1 MTRMPVTVADQG
13 LALWPEDVDE
23 LVDLLTDAAAVIGA
37 LAGAPAAEAALAE
50 AGAAGLDSCTDL
62 AIDLRLA
69 AARLDEETTACQ
81 INDHVTKGPGNTRIR
96 SRTSRDTPQKTNTPK
111 NAPGKVN
118 E

>member
-1 MTRMPVTVADQG
+1 MTRTPVTVADQA

-37 LAGAPAAEAALAE
+37 LAGSPPAEAALAE

-69 AARLDEETTACQ
+69 AARLDEETTARPV
-81 INDHVTKGPGNTRIR
+81 NDHVTKGGRK
-96 SRTSRDTPQKTNTPK
+96 SADTQQNRLRHAAE
-111 NAPGKVN
+111 NQHSQEGHW
-118 E
+118 

>member
-37 LAGAPAAEAALAE
+37 LAGSPAAEAALGE

-69 AARLDEETTACQ
+69 AARLDEETTACR
-81 INDHVTKGPGNTRIR
+81 INDQVTKGRRKYADAQKNR
-96 SRTSRDTPQKTNTPK
+96 SRHAAENQHSEEGQW
-111 NAPGKVN
+111 
-118 E
+118 